1 MRRPRVKVAA
11 NLSIRRPS
19 KAPSAAAGSS
29 SSSGESKPVITA
41 IQPPVP
47 SEQDD
52 LPRKVEVA
60 EKAEEMD
67 LSAPEEM
74 EMKRPVCKVEQ
85 KPVPIAVPAVAEE
98 SAFKFPN
105 PVEELP
111 RITTPAPVPQSPLEI
126 NTEEPHSPKKLDS
139 KFAYIN
145 ALNSPR
151 KRIRTESMTS
161 NKSYSDVS
169 LKSRKTIKQEES
181 QKASDAKRDLR
192 KRLNNIQ
199 NIDKQSLTMF
209 DMIYYNPVKNP
220 MKTPALSKK
229 GSMENIPRTI
239 DRESRSVSKSRSPTP
254 APMMAPPPVPEPPS
268 APPTL
273 QMTPQIKLGPNG
285 EMILDEASLV
295 VENEREKALRDS
307 LAKAEVV
314 YMDEFSGNSGYYS
327 RYKRTRD
334 WPPEETI
341 RFYRCLHTIGTDF
354 SMMIQLFPNRTRR
367 DLKLKFKKEER
378 LNLKLVNK
386 ALLFPKE
393 FNIEELSKQ
402 FQEEDEEIE
411 RQREEERQIKAELEE
426 KLKQQKMSKKT
437 QLNQS
442 KNRNPKKR
450 VSKAARAMLDIEKI
464 ANAGSMIEDAK
475 PKRKRRKA
483 TRNDQSEEPA
493 TERRPRSK
501 AASSKPRPATEE
513 AEDDVFNES
522 VAASI
527 SEDEPADDSS
537 NREDRVSQVDSV
549 PYIPNGGFEQQ
560 CLTPSTDPSQ
570 STRNSS
576 TVDLATSDSQLN
588 IEAMDIDIVDEHS
601 RSLYAI
607 KAEPMV
613 YPVQLY
619 ESASNVSLDA
629 PSVVTLQSLDDS
641 QTMVTYRRSK
651 TSGSDPDRDLGIDAI
666 ESKYYGGYEVVCLP
680 TQQQSMKTESSYCV
694 TQQQQFLPTPVQSTP
709 LQYDLHTIQQ
719 SDFVTSQPA
728 HVKPDVQE
736 SETSQGSYPVT
747 RNPSPVMVIP
757 DETNPSSDSLP
768 MKPEDDSGESP
779 TEDSND
785 WQESEYSEEQMV
797 EEQAGAVQDDQEP
810 EEQVEDDEEPRGL
823 GPLED
828 IDINSL
834 VLVESQDTNDPTKTI
849 YEIYVTDPETGK
861 LSEKPLDVPG
871 DVIENIRSILEG
883 GEE

>member
-11 NLSIRRPS
+11 NLAIRRPT
-19 KAPSAAAGSS
+19 KAPAAAASATTR
-29 SSSGESKPVITA
+29 ETKPAVA
-41 IQPPVP
+41 PVQAVV
-47 SEQDD
+47 SDKEDD
-52 LPRKVEVA
+52 VREPQVTEA
-60 EKAEEMD
+60 DE
-67 LSAPEEM
+67 APAPKETEL
-74 EMKRPVCKVEQ
+74 KRPVCKVEH
-85 KPVPIAVPAVAEE
+85 KPVSTTPSPVAEQ

-105 PVEELP
+105 PVEEPP
-111 RITTPAPVPQSPLEI
+111 RITTPAPVPHSPLEI

-220 MKTPALSKK
+220 MKSPALSKK
-229 GSMENIPRTI
+229 GSLENIPRTV
-239 DRESRSVSKSRSPTP
+239 DRERRSMSRTRSPTP
-254 APMMAPPPVPEPPS
+254 APMMPPPEPPS
-268 APPTL
+268 APAPPPVQL
-273 QMTPQIKLGPNG
+273 TPQIKLGPNG

-295 VENEREKALRDS
+295 VENEREKAMRDS
-307 LAKAEVV
+307 LAKAEIV

-378 LNLKLVNK
+378 LNLKLINK

-393 FNIEELSKQ
+393 FNIEELKQQ

-411 RQREEERQIKAELEE
+411 RQREQERQIKAEAEE
-426 KLKQQKMSKKT
+426 KLKQQKMSKKL

-450 VSKAARAMLDIEKI
+450 VSKSARALLDVESLAK
-464 ANAGSMIEDAK
+464 DTK
-475 PKRKRRKA
+475 PKSKRRKA
-483 TRNDQSEEPA
+483 PLENLIVK
-493 TERRPRSK
+493 RRPKTVRL
-501 AASSKPRPATEE
+501 PETDETEE
-513 AEDDVFNES
+513 EEIFEVTISDTEPNVEDQV
-522 VAASI
+522 
-527 SEDEPADDSS
+527 P
-537 NREDRVSQVDSV
+537 QVDSI
-549 PYIPNGGFEQQ
+549 PYIPNGEFEQVNE
-560 CLTPSTDPSQ
+560 TPPGTEPSQSQ
-570 STRNSS
+570 STRSS
-576 TVDLATSDSQLN
+576 SNAEHTSCDSQLN
-588 IEAMDIDIVDEHS
+588 IEDMDIDVVDENS
-601 RSLYAI
+601 RSLFAI
-607 KAEPMV
+607 KAEPAV

-619 ESASNVSLDA
+619 ESASTASLSA
-629 PSVVTLQSLDDS
+629 GSVVTLQNLDDS
-641 QTMVTYRRSK
+641 QSTVTYRRSK
-651 TSGSDPDRDLGIDAI
+651 MSGSETDRDTDLMGLDSI
-666 ESKYYGGYEVVCLP
+666 ESKYYGGCGVVYLP
-680 TQQQSMKTESSYCV
+680 DNGPSTRPMKTESTYSGS
-694 TQQQQFLPTPVQSTP
+694 QMPTPVQSPP
-709 LQYDLHTIQQ
+709 LQYDLHTI
-719 SDFVTSQPA
+719 DVPTTSR
-728 HVKPDVQE
+728 VKPDARE
-736 SETSQGSYPVT
+736 SETSQESYQEVN
-747 RNPSPVMVIP
+747 NPRSPAMITS
-757 DETNPSSDSLP
+757 DETNLTSESSVRL
-768 MKPEDDSGESP
+768 KPEVDSTEPP

-785 WQESEYSEEQMV
+785 CQESEYSEEQPV
-797 EEQAGAVQDDQEP
+797 LQAEELEQQQE
-810 EEQVEDDEEPRGL
+810 EEEEEEPRGL

-834 VLVESQDTNDPTKTI
+834 VLVESQDTTDPTKTI

-861 LSEKPLDVPG
+861 LSEKPLDVPY